1 MADSNRGAARYTTHY
16 TRQEIDAY
24 LEAVIDH
31 GMKATDAM
39 RKALAG
45 ELKAGIAPFGRKA
58 KSGKV
63 VFGYSISK
71 IYGEAYI
78 ARNPALQAEDT
89 RNITQALHDANKRD
103 AKALAESDTA
113 TMAERSK
120 AARDL
125 AESYKALASIQP
137 RENTRG
143 KTPASDREQENHGAE
158 PQREDT
164 TLAELDAIAEA
175 MSHNAT
181 GGTQRQDEARGP
193 VHSAAR

>member
-1 MADSNRGAARYTTHY
+1 MAESNRGAARYTTHY

-113 TMAERSK
+113 TMAERTK

-125 AESYKALASIQP
+125 ADSYKALASLQP
-137 RENTRG
+137 RDNPRE
-143 KTPASDREQENHGAE
+143 KPPASPSEPQNHGAE
-158 PQREDT
+158 PDDALAQLSALVNTPKQTPAKVNT
-164 TLAELDAIAEA
+164 T
-175 MSHNAT
+175 SHN
-181 GGTQRQDEARGP
+181 GNDGHGP
-193 VHSAAR
+193 VRSVGR